1 MYLAYSQLEKD
12 WIDRDYLYLI
22 AITAVSIAI
31 KLEEIYKVST
41 RTIVK
46 DLGKN
51 VYTSNQVLSMEKQ
64 ILTRI

>member
-51 VYTSNQVLSMEKQ
+51 VYTSHQVLSMEKQ

>member
-1 MYLAYSQLEKD
+1 MYLSYSQLEKD

-51 VYTSNQVLSMEKQ
+51 VYTSNQVLSMEKK